1 MKTGLFFGSFNPVHV
16 GHLIIAESMLQLAD
30 LDEVWL
36 VVSPQ
41 NPFKQKKDLLDHHH
55 RLEMVNVATHSNI
68 RVKGSDVEFGLPMP
82 SYTIDTLRYL
92 NELYPDHQFSLMIG
106 EDNLAGLKKW
116 KEGDILMRDY
126 QFFVYP
132 RIGSE
137 SVDLSAYPD
146 NIQKVDAPII
156 GISSTKI
163 RQRIKEGLSIRY
175 WVVDEVR
182 QIIEERGYYRT
193 S

>member
-30 LDEVWL
+30 LDEIWL

-41 NPFKQKKDLLDHHH
+41 NPFKEKKGLLDHHH

-82 SYTIDTLRYL
+82 SYTIDTLRFL
-92 NELYPDHQFSLMIG
+92 KKEYPEHQFSLMIG

-116 KEGDILMRDY
+116 KESEELLTYPI
-126 QFFVYP
+126 FVYP
-132 RIGSE
+132 RIGSDPVE
-137 SVDLSAYPD
+137 MDSYP
-146 NIQKVDAPII
+146 NNVQQVAAPII

-163 RQRIKEGLSIRY
+163 RKRIKEGLSIRY

-182 QIIEERGYYRT
+182 QIIEERGYYRD
-193 S
+193 